1 MARTVTLTTM
11 INRVRL
17 ETDQAYSTTIVSAPF
32 ITDAFITDALNEG
45 IAEIWQY
52 LVTNAPDRARTST
65 TIAVVAGTESYTLPS
80 DFQAIR
86 GVDYPVGSYA
96 ASVHPYSFEERNDL
110 QGPWTAID
118 SIDGAPLRYHVH
130 GSAVTGSSARISFRP
145 VPAAA
150 ATVTVH
156 YVAVPA
162 ALSAGGDTFDGIIGL
177 EAYAVAYAKAKVHSR
192 TQDREGEAVAR
203 ADMERTKTNI
213 KMEAGR
219 RDRSGLEVVAQVR
232 DRDSNRGRA
241 RWPIS

>member
-11 INRVRL
+11 INRVRR
-17 ETDQAYSTTIVSAPF
+17 ETDQEYSASIVSAPF

-52 LVTNAPDRARTST
+52 LATNAPDRARTSAT
-65 TIAVVAGTESYTLPS
+65 LSVVAGTESYTLPS

-86 GVDYPVGSYA
+86 GVDYPVGSYT

-118 SIDGAPLRYHVH
+118 GAPFRYHVH
-130 GSAVTGSSARISFRP
+130 GSGVTGSATRISFRP
-145 VPAAA
+145 VPAAT

-177 EAYAVAYAKAKVHSR
+177 ESYAVAYAKAKVHSR

-203 ADMERTKTNI
+203 ADMERIKANI

-219 RDRSGLEVVAQVR
+219 RDRSGLEVVVQVR

-241 RWPIS
+241 RWPLS

>member
-11 INRVRL
+11 INRVRR
-17 ETDQAYSTTIVSAPF
+17 ETDQEYSASIVSAPF

-65 TIAVVAGTESYTLPS
+65 TITVVAGTESYTLPS

-96 ASVHPYSFEERNDL
+96 ASVHPYSFEERNEL
-110 QGPWTAID
+110 QGPWTATIE
-118 SIDGAPLRYHVH
+118 GAPFRYHVH
-130 GSAVTGSSARISFRP
+130 GSAVTGSAARISFRP
-145 VPAAA
+145 VPATS
-150 ATVTVH
+150 ATVTVY

-162 ALSAGGDTFDGIIGL
+162 ALASGGDTFDGIIGL
-177 EAYAVAYAKAKVHSR
+177 ESYAVAYAKAKVYSR
-192 TQDREGEAVAR
+192 TQDREGEAVAK
-203 ADMERTKTNI
+203 AEMERIKFNI

-232 DRDSNRGRA
+232 DRDNRGRA
-241 RWPIS
+241 RWPLS